1 MSGNAFLMNAIGAV
15 FIGATLSLHNR
26 VNVPGTLLG
35 VLFLNVTANGL
46 LLIGWNFF
54 WQQVA
59 TGVLILS
66 VLLFSFASRRLG
78 AG

>member
-1 MSGNAFLMNAIGAV
+1 MQNQRNVIMAV
-15 FIGATLSLHNR
+15 ILT
-26 VNVPGTLLG
+26 
-35 VLFLNVTANGL
+35 GL